1 MVSKGPS
8 HGVRQVWPGPDMM
21 PTVDVDKEGDEDET
35 GDVQVAVWRG
45 LFAKRRRELVTPQWR
60 GLLLLP
66 AALQEWLPDDHL
78 AYFISD
84 VVDQLDVSEVTARYE
99 SWVVWFSMLNSGQP
113 WYGTLEGDGN
123 RIRLKV
129 K

>member
-45 LFAKRRRELVTPQWR
+45 LFAKRRRELVTPQ
-60 GLLLLP
+60 
-66 AALQEWLPDDHL
+66 
-78 AYFISD
+78 
-84 VVDQLDVSEVTARYE
+84 